1 MPSAMACVLGVSDVN
16 VGTAFLMVAVFT
28 LLAYAYCMHLLNSGK
43 RLRQ

>member
-1 MPSAMACVLGVSDVN
+1 
-16 VGTAFLMVAVFT
+16 LMVAVFT